1 MGDRG
6 AGFLLQA
13 HVKRPSGKGG
23 AAPVMRPMSASSGEF
38 SASLSVLL
46 SAFFFTL
53 TAAVNHLIASATALQ
68 TYVSVCFLL
77 LLCVCVYV

>member
-1 MGDRG
+1 MGDGG

-46 SAFFFTL
+46 LSAFFFTL
-53 TAAVNHLIASATALQ
+53 TAAVNHLIASVTALQ
-68 TYVSVCFLL
+68 TSTSV
-77 LLCVCVYV
+77 CVCV